1 MKKSVVFTL
10 LLLLLN
16 PASISVSA
24 QPKECPE
31 LDKLED
37 TSIKDKNDVVNALK
51 TLIPETYEV
60 GIYPDIYSQWKV
72 LSALPFL
79 NVGGNEEEENYYG
92 MAKNFCGKRI
102 ADKSWLVRLEFPLSK
117 GASSSQGQIFLAKS
131 KKQGWFVWFRYH

>member
-24 QPKECPE
+24 QPKECAK

-37 TSIKDKNDVVNALK
+37 TSIKDKNDVVSALK
-51 TLIPETYEV
+51 TLIPEAYEV

-72 LSALPFL
+72 FSALPFL
-79 NVGGNEEEENYYG
+79 YVGGNEEDDEYYTV
-92 MAKNFCGKRI
+92 NH
-102 ADKSWLVRLEFPLSK
+102 SNL
-117 GASSSQGQIFLAKS
+117 
-131 KKQGWFVWFRYH
+131 